1 MLFAI
6 AFLIEFTIGGLTGIA
21 FAIVPLDWQLTDTYY
36 VVAHIHY
43 VFIGGSIF
51 GLLSGLF
58 YWFPKMT
65 GRMLDEKKG
74 KWFFW
79 LFVIGF
85 NATFFVQHILGI
97 LGMTRRVYTYPD
109 LKWYG
114 LLNGISSLGAM
125 LMGLSVILVGV
136 YHFYRFAPRKKGG

>member
-1 MLFAI
+1 
-6 AFLIEFTIGGLTGIA
+6 
-21 FAIVPLDWQLTDTYY
+21 
-36 VVAHIHY
+36 
-43 VFIGGSIF
+43 
-51 GLLSGLF
+51 
-58 YWFPKMT
+58 
-65 GRMLDEKKG
+65 MLDEKKG

-125 LMGLSVILVGV
+125 LMGFAVILLVYIIFKSLRHGKKAGNDPWDAFTLEWYTSSPPGV
-136 YHFYRFAPRKKGG
+136 TNFDTVPMVHGRRPLWDLKHPDNRDG